1 MKNQHLAQLNIARM
15 LSEDI
20 NDPLMADFVAQLDEV
35 NTIAEQS
42 AGFIWR
48 LKDEENNATSFR
60 PFDDN
65 RVIVNLSVW
74 ENIEA
79 LKNFAY
85 TGRHVQVFRNR
96 RAWFEKAIEAM
107 VVLWHID
114 EGHTPSVQ
122 EAKERLEHLR
132 EHGATDFAFDFRHFK
147 EEESE
152 NSLENLEKN
161 PKKAVNL

>member
-1 MKNQHLAQLNIARM
+1 MKKQHLAQLNIARM
-15 LSEDI
+15 LGEDI
-20 NDPLMADFVAQLDEV
+20 TDPLMADFVAQLDEV
-35 NTIAEQS
+35 NALAENS
-42 AGFIWR
+42 EGFVWR
-48 LKDEENNATSFR
+48 LKDDDNNATSFR

-85 TGRHVQVFRNR
+85 TGRHVKVFRNR

-107 VVLWHID
+107 VVLWDID

-122 EAKERLEHLR
+122 EAKERLKYMR
-132 EHGATDFAFDFRHFK
+132 EHGATDFAFDFRYLK
-147 EEESE
+147 D
-152 NSLENLEKN
+152 
-161 PKKAVNL
+161 KK

>member
-1 MKNQHLAQLNIARM
+1 MEKQHIAQLNIARM

-20 NDPLMADFVAQLDEV
+20 TDPLMADFVAQLDEV
-35 NTIAEQS
+35 NAIAEQS
-42 AGFIWR
+42 TGFVWR

-74 ENIEA
+74 KNIEA

-85 TGRHVQVFRNR
+85 TGRHVEVFRNR
-96 RAWFEKAIEAM
+96 CEWFEKAIEAM

-114 EGHTPSVQ
+114 AGHTPSVQ
-122 EAKERLEHLR
+122 EAKERLKHLR

>member
-1 MKNQHLAQLNIARM
+1 MKKQHLAQLNIARM

-35 NTIAEQS
+35 NLIAENS
-42 AGFIWR
+42 ESFVWR
-48 LKDEENNATSFR
+48 LKDDDNNATSFR

-85 TGRHVQVFRNR
+85 TGRHVEVFRNR
-96 RAWFEKAIEAM
+96 RAWFEKSIEAM
-107 VVLWHID
+107 VVLWHIN

-132 EHGATDFAFDFRHFK
+132 EHGATDFAFDFRYLKDKH
-147 EEESE
+147 
-152 NSLENLEKN
+152 
-161 PKKAVNL
+161 

>member
-1 MKNQHLAQLNIARM
+1 MKKQHLAQLNIARM
-15 LSEDI
+15 LGEDI
-20 NDPLMADFVAQLDEV
+20 TDPLMADFVAQLDEV
-35 NTIAEQS
+35 NALAENS
-42 AGFIWR
+42 EGFVWR
-48 LKDEENNATSFR
+48 LKDDDNNATSFR

-65 RVIVNLSVW
+65 QVIVNLSVW

-85 TGRHVQVFRNR
+85 TGRHVEVFRNR

-122 EAKERLEHLR
+122 EAKERLKYMR
-132 EHGATDFAFDFRHFK
+132 EHGTTDFAFDFRYLK
-147 EEESE
+147 D
-152 NSLENLEKN
+152 
-161 PKKAVNL
+161 KK